1 MVALAFGQ
9 EAAARALLEAG
20 AGVNAGTG
28 QRPLHAAAKK
38 GMEEMVRELVGK
50 GAEWRSTR
58 RRRRAWRRWRLRL
71 RALLE
76 AGAGVNA
83 GTGQRPVHAAAE
95 KGMEEMV
102 RELVDKGAEV
112 DAEDGEGRTALT
124 VAHGTLNRSGVLS
137 TQLRVFG
144 VDMNAQVEQSEVEAV
159 KRELLVAAQA
169 ASSAA
174 QGAPCHKCGGVFPE
188 TWDMGQSFHC
198 YDCKTALPEGRKQ
211 AELRALRAVVATD
224 TAAECSDEAR
234 LVGCGVR
241 VAWLKRFAREVCG
254 LRTFEVVSRRIMPCT
269 QLTRCRYVE
278 LLETGTE
285 VGAATVFVSHTWGA
299 KFEDMVAAVGHALPD
314 SAFVWVDIFAV
325 RQWPGNVADL
335 NFRPV
340 VRGTEALLLCATPLD
355 SVAQLR
361 VEDVTYGRTEVP
373 AEARRG
379 CAFFRLWCI
388 VELTAA
394 LLAAKPV
401 VMLIG
406 RAAVTSN
413 GDGGCLD
420 FDAQPMMGAAL
431 IEMVNIEKAEC
442 AVEADRSR
450 ELALVKQ
457 EPGFDAVNKLARGA
471 IGGAMFSMPHRE
483 VLQAACGYMGPL
495 QQQLCG
501 GSDDDGEEPWS
512 LVQVVDAL
520 CSSVAGGFPSVFDLL
535 MGGATHLAGPQLTTT
550 TTTAP
555 TDEEAPRMTH
565 HPLDTCGSL
574 ERTPLQCAAMYG
586 RAECARRLLALGA
599 SANLAL
605 RENGG
610 TPLYMAAVNGHV
622 DVAKELLA
630 VGADPNLGLRNGAT
644 PLWIA
649 AERGHLEM
657 VKQLVEFGASL
668 NTPHHGGTT
677 PLIEAAHLGRLEV
690 VKELADLGASLDL
703 VAENGASALYMAAL
717 AGHHAVVKE
726 LAAREAAVNFQGV
739 DTMRWALPNDEAA
752 AAARALQDGQEGEE
766 EAEQVGGVTVPAFC
780 LGELTFSDSG
790 SDEDDRGPTDSDE
803 DDVGEDDEI
812 DKDIDAGIEH
822 LIGGAAGSN
831 ADDDS
836 EEDHQDDGDDDDD
849 GDNDNDY
856 NNDDDYNDDDDDD
869 DASMAGDEP
878 EEDSES
884 HQAKK
889 NSILEMLEMSIRSDE
904 QRREN
909 LGKKKN
915 RDVPTTTPADV
926 ECLAAAR
933 LAAEKGDAPAMQE
946 LVSLGMAVDM
956 AGDDGRTL
964 LHLAAA
970 EGHTD
975 VVGVL
980 LGAGAGLDA
989 RDRWKQTPLHRAAWN
1004 GHQKVAEMLLAKG
1017 ARVNVSDND
1026 WSTPLHAATF
1036 TGHVE
1041 IAEALISHGASVKGL
1056 KKIRIMAGVDGTR
1069 TERMTRL
1076 VRRMTRASMMTSPL
1090 FVAAA
1095 MGHLHTVK
1103 ELVRAGAAVDVER
1116 GRDGVTPLHAAAFSG
1131 HVEVVRELV
1140 CEMKKAGVDV
1150 ANVAD
1155 KDGWTPLRFAARGGN
1170 VEVLRELLV
1179 HVSSGAVEVAGRD
1192 GARPLHEA
1200 ARAGHAGVVH
1210 ELVKAGADVEAT
1222 EKRHGLTA
1230 LLLAAQSGRAEVV
1243 RELVQAG
1250 AEVKCVGKQDGLTP
1264 LECAVQGGHAEAV
1277 HELLA
1282 HPMVVDEVARTKS
1295 GLTHAHIAARGGHA
1309 AVLQE
1314 LAQAGADVDAPSA
1327 PELLTPAHIA
1337 AKSGH
1342 LEAALTLVT
1351 AGAALEKTDPDG
1363 RTVLALALASGHDA
1377 VSAALL
1383 EAGAEPG
1390 KCTAA
1395 PGAGGLPEAPQQ
1407 GDQRQ
1412 KHQSEETRVT
1422 KALQRVAERLLKS
1435 GWAQVDLRDEDVV
1448 RDFLTDLFLDD
1459 VEFAAEIG
1467 FVAGWSQRL
1476 LVSAGQK
1483 GTDVYRADLLRG
1495 NVSAVLG
1502 GALPKRAGGTLLH
1515 AAAADGSYFAVARIL
1530 EMWKRGHVPSGLLEQ
1545 RDDEGR
1551 TPLFCAAQSGHAQ
1564 VAAALLAA
1572 GARRD
1577 ARSNLRPEV
1586 RHLSTHRSASI
1597 DARTNTIT
1605 SAADAEW
1612 SDHWVVGVP
1621 AAAPSSG
1628 RYRYEVEVKLKQH
1641 DGLRNQGIVLEIL
1654 GFGFSVGWSMPG
1666 IKNDSWD
1673 NLPNDYSKLREMEQ
1687 DVRQGEL
1694 NKHGHH
1700 VGFNSWSSG
1709 LNSSGAWHG
1718 PPAMLRSSEPQPGDG
1733 PRVLRGALASLV
1745 GESITI
1751 GMLLDCDENE
1761 MFVAAGKT
1769 SGWMKIPQARDA
1781 ARSPVFPA
1789 ASCFGFIGEMR
1800 FNFEGARPWQC
1811 TEPTPGKTPFH
1822 PIAEAASG
1830 NTPVMEA
1837 AAGGHMDVC
1846 ALLLDE
1852 ADVMDTG
1859 RKYQRTLM
1867 HWVAWWGHAEVARQ
1881 ILHVCGSH
1889 VDCVHALDGQ
1899 DRPPVW
1905 YAAQRGHPEVMRVLI
1920 EAGADLRSVVDESG
1934 ASLAHQAAVGGFG
1947 GVLRELV
1954 TQVHVVLGAERD
1966 TVTLVMQVCE
1976 KPAADLNH
1984 AAKNGRTPAHSAAA
1998 GGHVEALRVLHV
2010 SDWRHTL
2017 SGPQGAMR
2025 SIRRGA
2031 AGRGKG
2037 RNLDW
2042 GDTRL

>member
-1 MVALAFGQ
+1 
-9 EAAARALLEAG
+9 
-20 AGVNAGTG
+20 
-28 QRPLHAAAKK
+28 
-38 GMEEMVRELVGK
+38 
-50 GAEWRSTR
+50 
-58 RRRRAWRRWRLRL
+58 
-71 RALLE
+71 
-76 AGAGVNA
+76 
-83 GTGQRPVHAAAE
+83 
-95 KGMEEMV
+95 
-102 RELVDKGAEV
+102 
-112 DAEDGEGRTALT
+112 
-124 VAHGTLNRSGVLS
+124 
-137 TQLRVFG
+137 
-144 VDMNAQVEQSEVEAV
+144 MNAQVEQSEVEAV

-1383 EAGAEPG
+1383 EAGAE
-1390 KCTAA
+1390 
-1395 PGAGGLPEAPQQ
+1395 

-1577 ARSNLRPEV
+1577 ARSNLRPE
-1586 RHLSTHRSASI
+1586 
-1597 DARTNTIT
+1597 
-1605 SAADAEW
+1605 
-1612 SDHWVVGVP
+1612 
-1621 AAAPSSG
+1621 
-1628 RYRYEVEVKLKQH
+1628 
-1641 DGLRNQGIVLEIL
+1641 
-1654 GFGFSVGWSMPG
+1654 
-1666 IKNDSWD
+1666 
-1673 NLPNDYSKLREMEQ
+1673 
-1687 DVRQGEL
+1687 
-1694 NKHGHH
+1694 
-1700 VGFNSWSSG
+1700 
-1709 LNSSGAWHG
+1709 
-1718 PPAMLRSSEPQPGDG
+1718 
-1733 PRVLRGALASLV
+1733 
-1745 GESITI
+1745 
-1751 GMLLDCDENE
+1751 
-1761 MFVAAGKT
+1761 
-1769 SGWMKIPQARDA
+1769 
-1781 ARSPVFPA
+1781 
-1789 ASCFGFIGEMR
+1789 
-1800 FNFEGARPWQC
+1800 
-1811 TEPTPGKTPFH
+1811 
-1822 PIAEAASG
+1822 
-1830 NTPVMEA
+1830 
-1837 AAGGHMDVC
+1837 
-1846 ALLLDE
+1846 
-1852 ADVMDTG
+1852 
-1859 RKYQRTLM
+1859 
-1867 HWVAWWGHAEVARQ
+1867 
-1881 ILHVCGSH
+1881 
-1889 VDCVHALDGQ
+1889 
-1899 DRPPVW
+1899 
-1905 YAAQRGHPEVMRVLI
+1905 
-1920 EAGADLRSVVDESG
+1920 
-1934 ASLAHQAAVGGFG
+1934 
-1947 GVLRELV
+1947 
-1954 TQVHVVLGAERD
+1954 
-1966 TVTLVMQVCE
+1966 
-1976 KPAADLNH
+1976 
-1984 AAKNGRTPAHSAAA
+1984 
-1998 GGHVEALRVLHV
+1998 
-2010 SDWRHTL
+2010 
-2017 SGPQGAMR
+2017 
-2025 SIRRGA
+2025 
-2031 AGRGKG
+2031 
-2037 RNLDW
+2037 
-2042 GDTRL
+2042 